1 MAVARSGLDT
11 GVDAGPGGRAGLR
24 LDAEKFSIRD
34 FAPRSS
40 GAPQAEAAR
49 ALPPLTIIIPVYNE
63 RHTLGQ
69 VLAAVSRALPG
80 VPKSIIVVDD
90 CSTDGTREW
99 LKSSFPLGPRTG
111 SEISVDGA
119 GRLDVSAPYTAAQT
133 SIEPLY
139 HERNRGKGAAL
150 RTGFAAAR
158 GDVVV
163 IQDADLEYDPQDW
176 ATMYDLIAVRKVADV
191 VYGSRFHGRAHRS
204 LYFHHYLANRLI
216 SLLFNILYNQTL
228 SDIETCYKMMTAEV
242 ARSLRL
248 SADDFG
254 IEVEISANIARQRK
268 LRIYELGITYYGRSY
283 DEGKKINWKD
293 GLKALW
299 YLLKYR
305 FA

>member
-1 MAVARSGLDT
+1 MGAAS
-11 GVDAGPGGRAGLR
+11 AGLG
-24 LDAEKFSIRD
+24 AELGESASLRSDIERPPIRD

-40 GAPQAEAAR
+40 GAKQAEAAG
-49 ALPPLTIIIPVYNE
+49 ALPFLSVIIPVYNE
-63 RHTLGQ
+63 CHTLGQ

-80 VPKSIIVVDD
+80 VRKNIIVVDD

-99 LKSSFPLGPRTG
+99 LKANFPVGARTG
-111 SEISVDGA
+111 SEISVDGT
-119 GRLDVSAPYTAAQT
+119 GRLDVSAPFNQALV
-133 SIEPLY
+133 SIEPHY
-139 HERNRGKGAAL
+139 HQQNRGKGAAL
-150 RTGFAAAR
+150 RTGFAVVR

-176 ATMYDLIAVRKVADV
+176 ATMYDLIAIRKVADV
-191 VYGSRFHGRAHRS
+191 VYGSRFYGRAHRS

-254 IEVEISANIARQRK
+254 AEVEISANIARQRK

-293 GLKALW
+293 GVKALW
-299 YLLKYR
+299 YLLKFR

>member
-1 MAVARSGLDT
+1 MDVARAELDAGIRGGASVRLEPEWCAICGLASQHAVA
-11 GVDAGPGGRAGLR
+11 
-24 LDAEKFSIRD
+24 
-34 FAPRSS
+34 PRPAS
-40 GAPQAEAAR
+40 
-49 ALPPLTIIIPVYNE
+49 ALPPLAIVIPVYNE

-69 VLAAVSRALPG
+69 VLVAVSRALPG
-80 VPKSIIVVDD
+80 VRKNIIVVDD

-99 LKSSFPLGPRTG
+99 LKSSFPAGTRAG
-111 SEISVDGA
+111 SEISIDSA
-119 GRLDVSAPYTAAQT
+119 GRLVVSAPLADALTT
-133 SIEPLY
+133 IEPLY
-139 HERNRGKGAAL
+139 HPQNRGKGAAL
-150 RTGFAAAR
+150 RTGLAAAR
-158 GDVVV
+158 GDIVV

-176 ATMYDLIAVRKVADV
+176 AAMYDLIAIRKVADV

-216 SLLFNILYNQTL
+216 SLLFNLLYNQTL

-242 ARSLRL
+242 ARSLRM
-248 SADDFG
+248 SASDFG
-254 IEVEISANIARQRK
+254 IEVEMSADIARQRN

-299 YLLKYR
+299 YLVKFR

>member
-1 MAVARSGLDT
+1 LRFDSERS
-11 GVDAGPGGRAGLR
+11 
-24 LDAEKFSIRD
+24 SIRD

-40 GAPQAEAAR
+40 GSTLAEAAR
-49 ALPPLTIIIPVYNE
+49 TLPPLSVVIPVYNE
-63 RHTLGQ
+63 CHTLGQ

-80 VPKSIIVVDD
+80 VRKNIIVVDD

-99 LKSSFPLGPRTG
+99 LKANFPVGARTG
-111 SEISVDGA
+111 SEISVDGS
-119 GRLDVSAPYTAAQT
+119 GRLDVSAPFNETPI

-139 HERNRGKGAAL
+139 HQQNRGKGAAL

-176 ATMYDLIAVRKVADV
+176 AMMYDLIAVRKVADV
-191 VYGSRFHGRAHRS
+191 VYGSRFHGRVHRS

-216 SLLFNILYNQTL
+216 SLLFNLLYNQTL

-242 ARSLRL
+242 VRSLRL
-248 SADDFG
+248 SANDFG
-254 IEVEISANIARQRK
+254 VEVEISANIARQRK

-293 GLKALW
+293 GVKALW
-299 YLLKYR
+299 YLLKFR
-305 FA
+305 FARAPRLPS